1 MYRFSRSE
9 PMETSL
15 HHSSPDTKN
24 VRPQRTFRPVWITAL
39 CLTLSISIT
48 FLLFQGIERP
58 SLFSTN
64 ILVVTMVN
72 LNITLAILLVLLLS
86 RNLIK
91 LYFERR
97 LEPNKSSLRSK
108 LVAGLIGLSMIPS
121 ILLFVVA
128 SGLLTSSIENW
139 FSIQVEKSL
148 DQSLEVAQYH
158 YEEAEQDVSAI
169 SEQIANRLMNG
180 NRLKGS
186 LSRLSKQL
194 RDRKE
199 EHRLHQIYLFTPKYQ
214 EMADTLDQDLEA
226 SSDPNR
232 PTPQDL
238 QRALENNDGIS
249 ERDTKEPILSIQS
262 TPQGDIVRG
271 ILLLK
276 KRGRTEAIL
285 VVDHL
290 IPLLLVSKMEGI
302 KKSVEEYKQ
311 LKAFKNPIKGSYII
325 SFLIIVFLIIF
336 SATWFGLY
344 LAKNITIPIQKLAE
358 GTQAV
363 AHGDLNF
370 QIDVRATDELGVLV
384 DSFNTMTAD
393 LREGQKRELEGKNSL
408 VASNRELEGVL
419 TNIAA
424 GVISVDEEGVIT
436 TFNPSA
442 EKILEVKAED
452 AIHENYTDFFSN
464 RGMKTITSP
473 LQKIQE
479 SGKESLEEEVTLE
492 VHSKFASL
500 RMVLSVLHG
509 TDERLLGHVIVFDDL
524 SELIRAQ
531 KLATWQEVARRIA
544 HEIRNP
550 LTPIQLSTERLR
562 KKYAQKSED
571 FDRIFDEST
580 QIVINEVH
588 GLKTLVDEFSDFA
601 RMPPP
606 RTKLQDIEPILQEVI
621 SLYQTGHHKIS
632 IRSDLDASVPEMR
645 LDRGQI
651 KRLLLNLFEN
661 AVEAMQGHGA
671 ILVTTIYDSV
681 QNKVRVGV
689 ADEGI
694 GIRPEDL
701 DKLFLP
707 YFSRSKTGTGLGLA
721 IVNRI
726 ATDHNA
732 QIRVTP
738 RQPKGTIITIEFS
751 V

>member
-1 MYRFSRSE
+1 
-9 PMETSL
+9 METSL
-15 HHSSPDTKN
+15 HNHPEEDNKTRAQS
-24 VRPQRTFRPVWITAL
+24 TFRPVWVTAL
-39 CLTLSISIT
+39 FLTLSISFT
-48 FLLFQGIERP
+48 VLLFQGIERP

-108 LVAGLIGLSMIPS
+108 LIAGLIGLSMIPS

-148 DQSLEVAQYH
+148 DQSLEVAQDY
-158 YEEAEQDVSAI
+158 YEETEQDIAVAAEQI
-169 SEQIANRLMNG
+169 GERLLSG
-180 NRLKGS
+180 RRLRGS
-186 LSRLSKQL
+186 NAALTRYLQ
-194 RDRKE
+194 DRKK
-199 EHRLHQIYLFTPKYQ
+199 EHRLHNIYLFTSKFQSMAETTEEGSGSTDQTDRPSPEILAQVMAKSQ
-214 EMADTLDQDLEA
+214 EDSQKGNFK
-226 SSDPNR
+226 PV
-232 PTPQDL
+232 
-238 QRALENNDGIS
+238 IS
-249 ERDTKEPILSIQS
+249 IHS
-262 TPQGDIVRG
+262 TPQGDLVRG
-271 ILLLK
+271 ILPLQRK
-276 KRGRTEAIL
+276 NRNDVIL
-285 VVDHL
+285 VVDHM
-290 IPLLLVSKMEGI
+290 IPSVLVGKMEGI

-311 LKAFKNPIKGSYII
+311 LKAFKNPIKGSYIL

-344 LAKNITIPIQKLAE
+344 LAKNITVPIQKLAE
-358 GTQAV
+358 GTHAV
-363 AHGDLNF
+363 AQGDLNF

-384 DSFNTMTAD
+384 DSFNKMTAD
-393 LREGQKRELEGKNSL
+393 LKEGQEKVVDATHSL
-408 VASNRELEGVL
+408 MTSNKELEGVL

-424 GVISVDEEGVIT
+424 GVISINEKGVIT

-442 EKILEVKAED
+442 ERILEVKAEE
-452 AIHENYTDFFSN
+452 AIQADYIDFFSR
-464 RGMKTITSP
+464 RGMKAITRP
-473 LQKIQE
+473 LQNIQE
-479 SGKESLEEEVTLE
+479 SGKESLEEEVVLDIQNKI
-492 VHSKFASL
+492 SNL
-500 RMVLSVLHG
+500 RMVFSVLHG
-509 TDERLLGHVIVFDDL
+509 TEQHFLGYVIVFDDL
-524 SELIRAQ
+524 TELIRAQ

-562 KKYAQKSED
+562 KKYSQGSQD
-571 FDRIFDEST
+571 FDRIFNEST
-580 QIVINEVH
+580 QIVINEVQ
-588 GLKTLVDEFSDFA
+588 GLKALVDEFSDFA

-606 RTKLQDIEPILQEVI
+606 RCKLQAIEPVLKEVV
-621 SLYQTGHHKIS
+621 SLYQSGHKDIQVQTH
-632 IRSDLDASVPEMR
+632 LDGSVPAMS

-651 KRLLLNLFEN
+651 KRLFLNLFEN
-661 AVEAMQGHGA
+661 AVAAMQGHG
-671 ILVTTIYDSV
+671 TIYLSV
-681 QNKVRVGV
+681 HCDPVQKKVRVEV

-694 GIRPEDL
+694 GIPPEDL

-732 QIRVTP
+732 QIRVSP
-738 RQPKGTIITIEFS
+738 RQPKGTAITIEFT

>member
-1 MYRFSRSE
+1 
-9 PMETSL
+9 METSL
-15 HHSSPDTKN
+15 QPHSDGQKKKI
-24 VRPQRTFRPVWITAL
+24 RGQATFRPVWITAL
-39 CLTLSISIT
+39 FLTLSVSLT
-48 FLLFQGIERP
+48 LLIFQGIDRP

-108 LVAGLIGLSMIPS
+108 LIAGLIGLSMIPS

-148 DQSLEVAQYH
+148 DQSLEVAQDY
-158 YEEAEQDVSAI
+158 YQETEEDVAAVAD
-169 SEQIANRLMNG
+169 QIGKRL
-180 NRLKGS
+180 LS
-186 LSRLSKQL
+186 SRLL
-194 RDRKE
+194 RGSNAGLTDYLQDRKE
-199 EHRLHQIYLFTPKYQ
+199 EHRLHNIYLFTSQLQP
-214 EMADTLDQDLEA
+214 MAETIEDGPEPVHDFERPSEETLRL
-226 SSDPNR
+226 
-232 PTPQDL
+232 
-238 QRALENNDGIS
+238 ALEKS
-249 ERDTKEPILSIQS
+249 EQSPGAKGLKPVISIQS
-262 TPQGDIVRG
+262 TPQGDLVRG
-271 ILLLK
+271 ILALK
-276 KRGRTEAIL
+276 KRNRGDVIL
-285 VVDHL
+285 VVDHM
-290 IPLLLVSKMEGI
+290 IPSLLVGKMEGI

-311 LKAFKNPIKGSYII
+311 LKAFKNPIKGSYIL

-344 LAKNITIPIQKLAE
+344 LAKNITVPIQKLAE
-358 GTQAV
+358 GTQAI
-363 AHGDLNF
+363 AQGDLNF

-384 DSFNTMTAD
+384 DSFNKMTTD
-393 LREGQKRELEGKNSL
+393 LKEGQKKVVEATHSL

-424 GVISVDEEGVIT
+424 GVISVNEKGIIT

-442 EKILEVKAED
+442 ERILEVKAEE
-452 AIHENYTDFFSN
+452 AIQADYIDFFSK
-464 RGMKTITSP
+464 RGMKALTRP
-473 LQKIQE
+473 LQNIQE
-479 SGKESLEEEVTLE
+479 SGKESLEEEVVLE
-492 VHSKFASL
+492 IQKKFSNL

-509 TDERLLGHVIVFDDL
+509 SERHFLGYVIVFDDL
-524 SELIRAQ
+524 TELIRAQ

-562 KKYAQKSED
+562 KKYFEGSKD

-606 RTKLQDIEPILQEVI
+606 RCILQEISPILKEVI
-621 SLYQTGHHKIS
+621 SLYQSGHRDIKIQAN
-632 IRSDLDASVPEMR
+632 LDPTVPAMN

-651 KRLLLNLFEN
+651 KRLFLNLFEN
-661 AVEAMQGHGA
+661 AVEAMQGHGTLFLGTSCDP
-671 ILVTTIYDSV
+671 I
-681 QNKVRVGV
+681 QKKVRVEV

-694 GIRPEDL
+694 GIAPEDL

-732 QIRVTP
+732 QIRVAP
-738 RQPKGTIITIEFS
+738 RHPKGTSVTIEFS